1 MSDTNNDQPRTD
13 QRPAKEFTALSYL
26 WRLLFALALVLL
38 TYNPS
43 GWSAF
48 HWIRDGFSNGGLG
61 PVHLLVGVLL
71 LIGWAILWVATWRA
85 LDTFGVILVALALGA
100 LVWLLADV
108 GILAAGSTTAI
119 AWISLICLAG
129 LLSIGLSWAHI
140 WRRLTGQFN
149 VDDAED

>member
-1 MSDTNNDQPRTD
+1 MSDTNNDQPQNGQT
-13 QRPAKEFTALSYL
+13 PAKEFTALSYL

-43 GWSAF
+43 GLSAF

-108 GILAAGSTTAI
+108 GILTAGSRTAI
-119 AWISLICLAG
+119 AWISLRCLVG
-129 LLSIGLSWAHI
+129 LLSIGLSWSHI
-140 WRRLTGQFN
+140 WRRLTGQFS

>member
-1 MSDTNNDQPRTD
+1 MSNNDND
-13 QRPAKEFTALSYL
+13 QRRSEHKPAKEFTALSYL

-43 GWSAF
+43 GISAF
-48 HWIRDGFSNGGLG
+48 HWIRDSFGNGGLG
-61 PVHLLVGVLL
+61 PVHLLVGALL

-108 GILAAGSTTAI
+108 GILSAGSTTAI
-119 AWISLICLAG
+119 AWISLICLSA
-129 LLSIGLSWAHI
+129 LLSIGLSWSHI

-149 VDDAED
+149 VDDVED

>member
-149 VDDAED
+149 VDDVED

>member
-26 WRLLFALALVLL
+26 WRLLFALTLVLL

-149 VDDAED
+149 VDDVED